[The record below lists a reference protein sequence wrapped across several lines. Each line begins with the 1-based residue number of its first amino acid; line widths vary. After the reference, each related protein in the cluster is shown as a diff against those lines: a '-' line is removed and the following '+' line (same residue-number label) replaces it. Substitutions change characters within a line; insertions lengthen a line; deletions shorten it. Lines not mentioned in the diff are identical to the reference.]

1 MDVAQARLS
10 SQLLGK
16 AKLSKPGEVVAWLG
30 AVQAQGFAA
39 AKWALGLRMHKA
51 AVSDIE
57 KAFDHGEILRTHVMR
72 PTWHFVAPQ
81 DIRELLA
88 LTAPRV
94 HAVNAQMYRRL
105 ELNDD
110 CLSRCRAVLRKALR
124 GNNHLTRPEL
134 ANRLLENRIQAAGQ
148 RLAYIL
154 MYAELEALI
163 CSGPRRGKQFTYALL
178 DERAPR
184 AKGSD
189 GDQALARLTLRYF
202 ASHGPAQLKDFAW
215 WSGLTLRDT
224 QRGLDLVAS
233 HLARETIDGK
243 IHWFSPGSVA
253 ALSKTPAALLLS
265 IYDEYTIA
273 YRDRSALGGERYIE
287 RLLAVGNALTSVI
300 IFKGKIAGTWKRALK
315 KGKIE
320 ITANPFERLRKDQRE
335 ALGAAASRYGRF
347 HQMPAILCCRDGID

>member
-16 AKLSKPGEVVAWLG
+16 AKRNKPGEVVAWLG
-30 AVQAQGFAA
+30 AVQAQDFAA
-39 AKWALGLRMHKA
+39 AKWALGLRMYEA
-51 AVSDIE
+51 AVTDIE
-57 KAFDHGEILRTHVMR
+57 KAFDEGEILRTHVMR

-110 CLSRCRAVLRKALR
+110 CLFRCRAVLRNALR

-163 CSGPRRGKQFTYALL
+163 CSGPRRGKQFTYACW
-178 DERAPR
+178 
-184 AKGSD
+184 
-189 GDQALARLTLRYF
+189 T
-202 ASHGPAQLKDFAW
+202 
-215 WSGLTLRDT
+215 
-224 QRGLDLVAS
+224 
-233 HLARETIDGK
+233 
-243 IHWFSPGSVA
+243 
-253 ALSKTPAALLLS
+253 
-265 IYDEYTIA
+265 
-273 YRDRSALGGERYIE
+273 SALREQ
-287 RLLAVGNALTSVI
+287 
-300 IFKGKIAGTWKRALK
+300 KGP
-315 KGKIE
+315 
-320 ITANPFERLRKDQRE
+320 TAIKPWHD
-335 ALGAAASRYGRF
+335 GR
-347 HQMPAILCCRDGID
+347 